1 MNNALKTRR
10 FHISIEDLLTWTH
23 MPPQDISQ
31 PQLRRSGSL
40 SMARLLL
47 WPSPQLSPAVSLIS
61 RPARCD
67 LSSCSP
73 YGVSYCKEI
82 FCTQS
87 LSKIG
92 TQKLDEERGQYLTPH
107 DGSLVPAGRRVGE
120 GMSALLTT
128 NGRGIQIRD
137 LHSGLITAR
146 IFHDGWP
153 TGLGLHDRHTSRLPD
168 SCIQGSAP
176 HLPHSSLSGPSP
188 QRGIPSRIS

>member
-1 MNNALKTRR
+1 MLGVNRSFSILWVLEASQTFDIPTSEIRACRNITGNMNNALKTRR
-10 FHISIEDLLTWTH
+10 FHINIEDLVTWTH

-40 SMARLLL
+40 SVAHLLL
-47 WPSPQLSPAVSLIS
+47 WPLPQLSPAVSLIS

-73 YGVSYCKEI
+73 YSVSYFKEI
-82 FCTQS
+82 LCTQS
-87 LSKIG
+87 LSKIR

-107 DGSLVPAGRRVGE
+107 DGGLVPAGRSVGE

-137 LHSGLITAR
+137 LHSGLS
-146 IFHDGWP
+146 HCKD
-153 TGLGLHDRHTSRLPD
+153 LP
-168 SCIQGSAP
+168 
-176 HLPHSSLSGPSP
+176 
-188 QRGIPSRIS
+188 